1 MFDLKDIRNRPE
13 DYDANWA
20 RRGLEAQTPKI
31 LELDEKRRAVQTE
44 LQNIQNERN
53 VKSKEIGK
61 IKSQG
66 GDADAIMEEVGQLRD
81 KMTEMEDEERTL
93 TEEIT
98 HLLSSLPNQLSSEV
112 PDGADEDENVEVHLY
127 KDRQKAN
134 EDHPDHVSIGEKL
147 DMMDFETAAKI
158 SGARFVFTCRGIA
171 KLERALAQFMLD
183 THVEKNGYREVNT
196 PLLVNENAMYWSDK
210 LPKFDNGYQ
219 TTDGYYLI
227 PTSEVPLSCLYA
239 QDIIE
244 GDFEPKRFTAHT
256 ACFRS
261 EAGSAGRD
269 TRGMLRQHQF
279 YKVEMVS
286 ITMPEDSEAEH
297 ERMRKCAEGIL
308 EALELPYRTVMLCSG
323 DTGFGARK
331 TYDLEVWMPGQG
343 KYREISSCSNTGD
356 FQARRMN
363 ARYKP
368 DGEKQTRFV
377 HTLNG
382 SGLAVGRCLIAVI
395 ENYWDEASQSITI
408 PEVLKPYM
416 GGIDR
421 IEKTTSWSGTKA
433 ALI

>member
-1 MFDLKDIRNRPE
+1 MFDLKDIRQRPAE
-13 DYDANWA
+13 YDANWA
-20 RRGLEAQTPKI
+20 RRGLEPQTPAI
-31 LELDEKRRAVQTE
+31 LELDEKRRVIQTE
-44 LQNIQNERN
+44 LQDVQNERN
-53 VKSKEIGK
+53 VKSKEIGR

-66 GDADAIMEEVGQLRD
+66 GDAQAIMDEVAALKDRMAILEDQERDLGTQLHD
-81 KMTEMEDEERTL
+81 IL
-93 TEEIT
+93 AA
-98 HLLSSLPNQLSSEV
+98 LPNQLDASV
-112 PDGADEDENVEVHLY
+112 PDGTDEDENVEIHLF
-127 KDRQKAN
+127 KDRQTADEN
-134 EDHPDHVSIGEKL
+134 HPDHVTIGEKL
-147 DMMDFETAAKI
+147 EMVDFETATKI
-158 SGARFVFTCRGIA
+158 SGARFVFTSSKIA

-183 THVEKNGYREVNT
+183 THVDKNGYTEVST
-196 PLLVNENAMYWSDK
+196 PILVNENAMYWSDK

-244 GDFEPKRFTAHT
+244 GDFAPKRFTAHT
-256 ACFRS
+256 PCFRS

-297 ERMRKCAEGIL
+297 VRMKECAQGIL
-308 EALELPYRTVMLCSG
+308 EALDLPYRTVTLCTG

-363 ARYKP
+363 ARYRP
-368 DGEKQTRFV
+368 DGEKKTEFV

-382 SGLAVGRCLIAVI
+382 SGLAVGRCLIAVM
-395 ENYWDEASQSITI
+395 ENYWDQDTQSVIV

-416 GGIDR
+416 GGIER
-421 IEKTTSWSGTKA
+421 ISA
-433 ALI
+433 